1 MKYLIGIIFI
11 INSETH
17 VEWKTIHTDCQ
28 SWWDANVMVVERTE
42 YKHMQNM
49 YLHFIDRTPVIGYIC
64 EYVTNHPS
72 NK

>member
-1 MKYLIGIIFI
+1 MDMKYLIGIIFI

-28 SWWDANVMVVERTE
+28 SWWDANVMVVKRTE

-49 YLHFIDRTPVIGYIC
+49 YLHFIDRTPVMGYIC
-64 EYVTNHPS
+64 
-72 NK
+72 KQ

>member
-1 MKYLIGIIFI
+1 MDVKYLIGIIFI

-42 YKHMQNM
+42 YEHMQNM
-49 YLHFIDRTPVIGYIC
+49 YLHFIDRTPVMGYIC
-64 EYVTNHPS
+64 
-72 NK
+72 KQ

>member
-1 MKYLIGIIFI
+1 MDMKYLIGIIFI

-42 YKHMQNM
+42 YKHMKNM
-49 YLHFIDRTPVIGYIC
+49 YLHFIDKIPVMGYIC
-64 EYVTNHPS
+64 
-72 NK
+72 KQ

>member
-49 YLHFIDRTPVIGYIC
+49 YLHFINRTPVMGYIC
-64 EYVTNHPS
+64 
-72 NK
+72 KQ